1 MCTISLYLVN
11 KLSDYKSSS
20 SHFSV
25 DCWIALSMGAFCRYI
40 LVDWLLEV
48 AEMKEFPSATV
59 HLAVSL
65 LDRYLL
71 RRKIQKTQLQLLGIT
86 ALVLASR

>member
-1 MCTISLYLVN
+1 MEWGCVLL
-11 KLSDYKSSS
+11 L
-20 SHFSV
+20 
-25 DCWIALSMGAFCRYI
+25 CRYI

-71 RRKIQKTQLQLLGIT
+71 RRKIHKTQLQLLGIT
-86 ALVLASR
+86 ALVLASRWGKVG